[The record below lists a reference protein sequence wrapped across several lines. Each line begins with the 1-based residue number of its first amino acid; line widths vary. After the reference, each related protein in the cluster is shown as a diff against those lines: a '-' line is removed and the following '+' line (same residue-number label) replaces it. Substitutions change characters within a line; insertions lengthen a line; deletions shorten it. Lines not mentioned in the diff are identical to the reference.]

1 MDLEKRIILQ
11 KAAITLFA
19 CDHNKTKAAKTL
31 GVTYRT
37 LDAYQKVILRDEALT
52 KTLNLGV
59 IPKPPKI
66 KKKSKKTV
74 VKMYKPSKQTLYN
87 PDNFTIEKLFATN
100 EQRLDHADKWP
111 SRYSFNDQSK

>member
-1 MDLEKRIILQ
+1 MDLEKRLLLEN
-11 KAAITLFA
+11 AAIALFA

-31 GVTYRT
+31 GITYRT

-52 KTLNLGV
+52 KTLNLG
-59 IPKPPKI
+59 IASKLPKI
-66 KKKSKKTV
+66 KKKCKQPAVKTR
-74 VKMYKPSKQTLYN
+74 LYN

-111 SRYSFNDQSK
+111 SKYK

>member
-1 MDLEKRIILQ
+1 MDLEKRLILEN
-11 KAAITLFA
+11 AAITLFA

-52 KTLNLGV
+52 KTLNLGTAS
-59 IPKPPKI
+59 KLSKI
-66 KKKSKKTV
+66 KKKCKHPA
-74 VKMYKPSKQTLYN
+74 VKQALYN

-100 EQRLDHADKWP
+100 EQRLDHADNWP
-111 SRYSFNDQSK
+111 SRYSFNDQPK